1 MSKPVLFVTGLG
13 KDKARAENMMELYQ
27 AYPGEKVYI
36 SGHDPN
42 ATSIIRSGKY
52 DLMIID
58 VFPTVKPKKAIMIWH
73 AIQGGKYIGL
83 DQKGTYYRPEMA
95 KLMDYIIVA
104 GRGGVDM
111 FERCTGVERDRI
123 LPLGMP
129 RTDRYFRDE
138 ELDPIPWLEG
148 KKVYLFVPT
157 FRGAND
163 PPMPTINWEEID
175 NSLTDEEIFLVK
187 AHPYGFEFNPGSR
200 QHIRTV
206 ASMVPTY
213 RYLRAADVV
222 ITDYSS
228 IMFDAN
234 LLGKPVVL
242 FGKKDKCYVQQRGM
256 YLYYP
261 YGYSSRYAEN
271 EKDLILEIRM
281 SSGCLSLIEREN
293 KLYVSGMCDGYSCK
307 RISHFIM
314 EVNNNEE

>member
-42 ATSIIRSGKY
+42 ATSIITSGKY
-52 DLMIID
+52 DLMVID

-111 FERCTGVERDRI
+111 FHRCTGVDRDRI
-123 LPLGMP
+123 MPLGMP
-129 RTDRYFRDE
+129 RTDRYLEKIRNGYT
-138 ELDPIPWLEG
+138 PIKKG
-148 KKVYLFVPT
+148 KLYLFTPT
-157 FRGAND
+157 FRSAKD
-163 PPMPTINWEEID
+163 THMPEID
-175 NSLTDEEIFLVK
+175 WRAIDSQLYDDEVLVVK
-187 AHPYGFEFNPGSR
+187 PHPYGEQFNLHSYD
-200 QHIRTV
+200 HIMELSKMEL
-206 ASMVPTY
+206 SMDFV
-213 RYLRAADVV
+213 LDCDVL

-228 IMFDAN
+228 IMFDAYLMN
-234 LLGKPVVL
+234 KPVIL
-242 FGKKDKCYVQQRGM
+242 FEKESGYVQNRGM
-256 YLYYP
+256 YLQYP
-261 YGYSSRYAEN
+261 DGYCSRYATN
-271 EKDLILEIRM
+271 EQELISMIRSADSL
-281 SSGCLSLIEREN
+281 SSIEKNCLD
-293 KLYVSGMCDGYSCK
+293 YVADMCDGYSCK
-307 RISHFIM
+307 RISRFIM

>member
-52 DLMIID
+52 DLMVID

-83 DQKGTYYRPEMA
+83 DQKGTYYRTEMA

-104 GRGGVDM
+104 GQAGVDM
-111 FERCTGVERDRI
+111 FERCTGVDRDRI

-129 RTDRYFRDE
+129 RTDRYFRE
-138 ELDPIPWLEG
+138 EKLDPIPWLED
-148 KKVYLFVPT
+148 KVVYLFAPT
-157 FRGAND
+157 FRSAGD
-163 PPMPTINWEEID
+163 PQMPEINWNEID
-175 NSLTDEEIFLVK
+175 SQLTDGEIFLVK
-187 AHPYGFEFNPGSR
+187 AHPYGREFNIGNCR
-200 QHIRTV
+200 HIRQVNT
-206 ASMVPTY
+206 MEPTY
-213 RYLRAADVV
+213 KYLLVADVV

-228 IMFDAN
+228 IIFDAS
-234 LLGKPVVL
+234 LLGKPTVL
-242 FGKKDKCYVQQRGM
+242 FEKTKGYVQQRGM

-271 EKDLILEIRM
+271 EKDLIFEIRM
-281 SSGCLSLIEREN
+281 TNGCLTLMEREN

-307 RISHFIM
+307 RISRFIM